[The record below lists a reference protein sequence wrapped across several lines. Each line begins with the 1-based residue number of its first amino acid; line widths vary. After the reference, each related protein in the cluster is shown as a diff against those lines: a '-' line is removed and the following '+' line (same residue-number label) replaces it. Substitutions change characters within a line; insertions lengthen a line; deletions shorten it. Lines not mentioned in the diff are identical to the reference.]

1 MTDVQM
7 RPVHVFGSPRKVLK
21 GCKFGLDED
30 VKGILCR
37 GDPLVGVSMERQ
49 PQHSWEQFLTTS
61 THSARTIPEQLP
73 FHPQMYYRYVC
84 LEKQMR

>member
-1 MTDVQM
+1 MTVQM
-7 RPVHVFGSPRKVLK
+7 RPVHVFSSPKKVLK

-30 VKGILCR
+30 IKGILSR

-61 THSARTIPEQLP
+61 TPSSRTIPEQFS
-73 FHPQMYYRYVC
+73 FHPQMYDMNAC
-84 LEKQMR
+84 LENQMR